1 MRIILLTIVIWGDE
15 IDSIRNFNMTSQRSI
30 KTLEKATI
38 YPANEYILES
48 SIENIC
54 QKIKEIKA
62 NHKQREIIEEDMEQ
76 IKIGNYISKI
86 DKYFDC
92 FYEKQETVLDYLS
105 NNYCIFLDEIGK
117 IKQRA
122 TNISMDNHN
131 LIKLLI
137 EKEKIV
143 PDAIVN
149 LLNYE
154 AIEEKLQTRQIIYVE
169 KQDGENKLATEKYKF
184 SYREVNY
191 YKNEIENLIND
202 LRKAINEKKK
212 VYVLLDTKEKAKKL
226 QKSK

>member
-1 MRIILLTIVIWGDE
+1 ML
-15 IDSIRNFNMTSQRSI
+15 FRS
-30 KTLEKATI
+30 
-38 YPANEYILES
+38 
-48 SIENIC
+48 
-54 QKIKEIKA
+54 
-62 NHKQREIIEEDMEQ
+62 
-76 IKIGNYISKI
+76 
-86 DKYFDC
+86 
-92 FYEKQETVLDYLS
+92 
-105 NNYCIFLDEIGK
+105 
-117 IKQRA
+117 
-122 TNISMDNHN
+122 DNHN

-226 QKSK
+226 QKLLNEKEIFNKIEEKLNQTIIVKAEESIVTITIGDLSGGFESFDLKELVIVANDLIDGEKRKKRIRNTALDRKSVV